1 METIIKAFSRPV
13 WEIVAPSI
21 IDTLFMVTTSTILT
35 VIFGL
40 IFGIILATTD
50 KDGLRALPI
59 FNGIFGGII
68 NAVLSLPA
76 MIVIILTLP
85 LSRLIVGVSYGPKAC
100 IIALSVACIPMF
112 ARLVENSLLE
122 VPKGKIEAVKVM
134 GAGSFDIIF
143 KVMLL
148 EALPNLIRNF
158 SVITITLISV
168 TAIAGSFGAGG
179 LGDIAV
185 RYGYNRFRSDVLI
198 AAVFALLVL
207 VEFIQISGALIA
219 KFIMKKRHLI

>member
-1 METIIKAFSRPV
+1 METIIKAFSKPV
-13 WEIVAPSI
+13 WEIVGPSI
-21 IDTLFMVTTSTILT
+21 WDTLFMTITSTILT
-35 VIFGL
+35 VVFGL

-50 KDGLRALPI
+50 KGGLRSLPI
-59 FNGIFGGII
+59 FNGIFGAVI

-85 LSRLIVGVSYGPKAC
+85 LSKLIVGVTYGPKAC

-112 ARLVENSLLE
+112 ARLVENSILE
-122 VPKGKIEAVKVM
+122 VPKGKIEAIKVM
-134 GAGSFDIIF
+134 GANNIDIIF
-143 KVMLL
+143 KVMLP

-185 RYGYNRFRSDVLI
+185 RYGYNRFRTDVLI
-198 AAVFALLVL
+198 AAVGTLLVM
-207 VEFIQISGALIA
+207 VEFIQISGALLA